1 MSNPKDLTDSYLDL
15 ASGDAAAARSCR
27 EAVNHG
33 WAVAV

>member
-1 MSNPKDLTDSYLDL
+1 MSNARELIDRYFDL
-15 ASGDAAAARSCR
+15 ASADAAAAWSCR